1 MEAKNIRWES
11 VLKSKRDKKK
21 IENFNGLKWLENKV
35 KKIKS
40 KKV

>member
-1 MEAKNIRWES
+1 MRDKNIRWDS

-21 IENFNGLKWLENKV
+21 IDNFDGLKWLENKV

-40 KKV
+40 KK